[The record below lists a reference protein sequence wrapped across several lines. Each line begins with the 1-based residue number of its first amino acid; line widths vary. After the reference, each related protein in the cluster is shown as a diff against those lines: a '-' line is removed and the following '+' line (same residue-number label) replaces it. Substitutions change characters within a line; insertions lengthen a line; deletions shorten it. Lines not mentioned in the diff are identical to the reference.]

1 LCQERFPSW
10 EFVLARLTSEL
21 VPFFKPRAGENKQ
34 RFSGA
39 CEWFG

>member
-1 LCQERFPSW
+1 LNSSRPEKTIC
-10 EFVLARLTSEL
+10 EL